1 MDPTTIRLVAAV
13 IAAAFLGVLVM
24 RRRSHRAE

>member
-13 IAAAFLGVLVM
+13 IAVALVGVLIM
-24 RRRSHRAE
+24 RRRSHRPE

>member
-13 IAAAFLGVLVM
+13 IAAVILGVLVM
-24 RRRSHRAE
+24 RRRSHRPE

>member
-13 IAAAFLGVLVM
+13 IAVVLLGVLVM
-24 RRRSHRAE
+24 RRKSRRAE